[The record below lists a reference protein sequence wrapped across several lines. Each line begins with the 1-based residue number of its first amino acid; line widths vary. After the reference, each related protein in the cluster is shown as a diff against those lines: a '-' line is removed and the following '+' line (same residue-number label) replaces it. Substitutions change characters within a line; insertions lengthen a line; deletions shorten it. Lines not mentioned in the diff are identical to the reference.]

1 MLQPLELV
9 RRGAQLADAGVQL
22 CADAVDEVGHRGRL
36 SILVA
41 AGSRSTDR
49 DATRGRAATSP
60 LTPIPD
66 IADGRTRTLA
76 LNAEGKTV
84 DSRLRAGATL
94 EIRILH
100 DNAIG

>member
-1 MLQPLELV
+1 MLQPLELAH
-9 RRGAQLADAGVQL
+9 RGAQLADAGVQL
-22 CADAVDEVGHRGRL
+22 CADAVDEVGHRRRL

-41 AGSRSTDR
+41 AGSRSADR
-49 DATRGRAATSP
+49 DATRGRAATSL